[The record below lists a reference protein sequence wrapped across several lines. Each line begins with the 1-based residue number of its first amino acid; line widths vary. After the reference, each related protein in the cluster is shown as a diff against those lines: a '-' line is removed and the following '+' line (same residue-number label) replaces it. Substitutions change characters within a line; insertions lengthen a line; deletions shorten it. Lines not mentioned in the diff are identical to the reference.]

1 MKAIYTLK
9 KFTVPILLLISLLG
23 IIIFLS
29 SSVPSL
35 STSEAE
41 HSASSS
47 STLSSA
53 QDVGFNVSGVRIP
66 DYLDFA
72 GETVPL
78 EDWDVRERLDR
89 ELLVNTYWHSNTIRL
104 IKLAHRY
111 FPEIEQT
118 LREKGIPD
126 DFKYVALVESGL
138 QTVGS
143 PAGAKGY
150 WQFLKSTGQEYG
162 LTVNSEVDERY
173 HLEKS
178 TVAAT
183 KYINK
188 AQNKFGSYTMA
199 AASFN
204 MGMNGL
210 RKQTERQKSTSYYD
224 LLLNDE
230 TSRYLFR
237 ILAFKEI
244 FNNPSKYGF
253 NIPPSELYPPYSTY
267 EVEVNGAIPSMA
279 DFGKKHGLSYKTLKV
294 LNPWL
299 RENKLTNS
307 SKRTYK
313 IKIPN

>member
-1 MKAIYTLK
+1 MKN
-9 KFTVPILLLISLLG
+9 FTVPIILG
-23 IIIFLS
+23 IVFIGVMIFLS
-29 SSVPSL
+29 SSSPK
-35 STSEAE
+35 
-41 HSASSS
+41 SSS
-47 STLSSA
+47 SESSNPSSTNSA

-66 DYLDFA
+66 SYIEFA
-72 GETVPL
+72 GEEVPL
-78 EDWDVRERLDR
+78 SDWDVRERLDR

-104 IKLAHRY
+104 MKLANRY
-111 FPEIEQT
+111 FPMIEEI
-118 LREKGIPD
+118 LRENGIPE

-162 LTVNSEVDERY
+162 LIINSEVDERY

-178 TVAAT
+178 TKAAC
-183 KYINK
+183 KYIKK
-188 AQNKFGSYTMA
+188 AQGKFGSYTMA

-210 RKQTERQKSTSYYD
+210 RKQKERQKSDRYYD

-230 TSRYLFR
+230 TSRYVFR

-244 FNNPSKYGF
+244 FQNPTAYGF
-253 NIPPSELYPPYSTY
+253 SIPNSELYPPFNYY
-267 EVEVNGAIPSMA
+267 EVDVSGAIPSMA
-279 DFGKKHGLSYKTLKV
+279 DFASKYGLSYKTLKV

-307 SKRTYK
+307 SKKTYK
-313 IKIPN
+313 VKIPN